1 MSGKILAQFID
12 YPDMLDVLRA
22 RLDEKG
28 ICHQQ
33 FDAIVGVAVNYTN
46 ATLGG
51 TRKKPLGAFTMLAMF
66 KAAGLRL
73 AAIDAPE
80 LMRETGRGILRG
92 PIGLTRGQLK
102 FKKTVMRENG
112 RKGGLATQAQRSPSQ
127 RSESGRYAALVRYY
141 GNTRRG
147 RSRAKLRLRAKQII
161 PESRIAQ
168 DAHLPPSTP

>member
-1 MSGKILAQFID
+1 MKIIAEFID
-12 YPDMLDVLRA
+12 YPEMLDVLRA
-22 RLDEKG
+22 RLEEKG

-33 FDAIVGVAVNYTN
+33 FDAIVGVARNYTN

-51 TRKKPLGAFTMLAMF
+51 IRKKPLGAFTMLAMF

-73 AAIDAPE
+73 AAVDAPE
-80 LMRETGRGILRG
+80 LMRESGWGIRRGAAT
-92 PIGLTRGQLK
+92 GLTPGQIARVAPE
-102 FKKTVMRENG
+102 VMREKG

-147 RSRAKLRLRAKQII
+147 RSRAKLLLRAKQ
-161 PESRIAQ
+161 
-168 DAHLPPSTP
+168 DAAATSAAP

>member
-1 MSGKILAQFID
+1 MKIIAEFID
-12 YPDMLDVLRA
+12 YPEMLDVLRA

-33 FDAIVGVAVNYTN
+33 FDAIVGVARNYTN

-51 TRKKPLGAFTMLAMF
+51 IRKKPLGAFTMLAMF

-73 AAIDAPE
+73 AAVDAPE
-80 LMRETGRGILRG
+80 LMRESGWGIRRTAT
-92 PIGLTRGQLK
+92 GLTPGQIARVAPE
-102 FKKTVMRENG
+102 VMREKG

-147 RSRAKLRLRAKQII
+147 RSRAKLRLRAK
-161 PESRIAQ
+161 EA
-168 DAHLPPSTP
+168 ALPATP